1 MIFQPAYKRSR
12 LLRVEDI
19 SGYFLGK
26 AISLSHLIV
35 SWYILMLKTYC
46 HFLTVVAEFM
56 SVSNF
61 QNVNQP
67 TISSHLLWAV
77 TVQVISMIL
86 TSAVSDPLTQIN
98 FFCLSRN
105 VYVSNMRTRISAN
118 CSVTLTETFPT
129 NNSWASYI
137 WTTLL
142 APRSTFSCSKSTT
155 ETPEQCARSVYS

>member
-1 MIFQPAYKRSR
+1 
-12 LLRVEDI
+12 
-19 SGYFLGK
+19 
-26 AISLSHLIV
+26 
-35 SWYILMLKTYC
+35 MLKTYC

-105 VYVSNMRTRISAN
+105 VYVSNTRTRNSAN

-137 WTTLL
+137 
-142 APRSTFSCSKSTT
+142 
-155 ETPEQCARSVYS
+155 